1 MNLRMYS
8 PANEIARTTG
18 QGYFFV
24 VGFPRS
30 GTTLLSVLLDRHSRL
45 CVPPETAFFD
55 EVAPQLTDGTNSVL
69 MSALESWP
77 RLAELGLEPDMVLQR
92 VGEKTWDVGEVLAA
106 ILDLYAL
113 RQRKPRPG
121 EKTPQHLIHV
131 PTILQFFPQAR
142 ILCLLRD
149 GRDAA
154 LSLRSMP
161 WGFNLIGAADLWQ
174 RYVSLMDEFVT
185 TYPKHFMVVR
195 YEHLL
200 ADAEQVL
207 TTVMNFLSESFEA
220 QQLST
225 KVPSHVVLPRS
236 MEWKGKSLEPIDL
249 TLADRRRREA
259 CPEDL
264 TLLERMLA
272 DALRRWGYVK

>member
-1 MNLRMYS
+1 MFS
-8 PANEIARTTG
+8 PANEVATTTG

-55 EVAPQLTDGTNSVL
+55 EVAPQLTDCTSSVL
-69 MSALESWP
+69 MSALENWP
-77 RLAELGLEPDMVLQR
+77 RLTELGLEPDMVLQR

-113 RQRKPRPG
+113 RQRKLRAG
-121 EKTPQHLIHV
+121 EKTPQHLLHV
-131 PTILQFFPQAR
+131 PTIFQFFPQAR

-174 RYVSLMDEFVT
+174 RYVSRMDEFVT
-185 TYPKHFMVVR
+185 KYPNHFMVVR

-200 ADAEQVL
+200 ADAEKVL
-207 TTVMNFLSESFEA
+207 TTVMEFLSESFEA

-225 KVPSHVVLPRS
+225 KVPSRVVLPRS

-249 TLADRRRREA
+249 TLADRRRYEA
-259 CPEDL
+259 SPEDL

-272 DALRRWGYVK
+272 DDLRRWGYVN